1 MRNTLSKILAML
13 LSLCMIIG
21 FLPVTSQAALLDGDD
36 YIFQQLSLGDDLV
49 LHLWGNVPEQYVDSG
64 KATLSYCGNTYNYTL
79 SDLTPHENGMYDL
92 PIEMAVAQM
101 TENIN
106 LVLKVGILEGINENY
121 SIRAYLETLINGDYN
136 RETKALAKELLN
148 LGGWAQ
154 KYFDYNTGDLANKN
168 YGESKHAVPEEI
180 PTIAFAGAVPGV
192 QFFGTSVRFL
202 SETAV
207 RFYFVLENGQD
218 GLTFTVDGNPYT
230 PVDLDGLSYIEVPG
244 INPQDMGTKM
254 HVQVTDGNDT
264 VSVYYAPI
272 DYFIRSYHK
281 AEDDTSKSLMSAA
294 YSYFTEAAS
303 FAGVSNLTELTFT
316 GVSGNANAIEL
327 QTNLPEGLTLSSTEL
342 QESVSMNGTA
352 MTVSFA
358 NAYSAGEYY
367 TMPKGTDFVF
377 TDNSQYVLKQDY
389 IFQFDGS
396 TWSIA
401 EVSGDFQAGVGFE
414 EVGNILRFAGE
425 GTSDKAA
432 TVARVAHGAEVSA
445 LYGGGDYALKLSHA
459 TSYFPTFRVSFGQ
472 TLPAGT
478 VIKFMA
484 YGKING
490 ESAYNQSIFEYKAG
504 GEATAQFKC
513 DKWTELSIT
522 LESAAD
528 HLDLFWN
535 FDRAQISGT
544 ATGAVYVDNFIAI
557 VPTEPAGDI
566 LEGYGFD
573 VAGNAAYFEGI
584 GEAQDAT
591 IYRTT
596 YADAGVAAPAN
607 GGEYALKLSHASHYY
622 PTFELN
628 FGKTLEAGT
637 TVTFDVYGTFDGWV
651 SGNDMNIEFTGDS
664 GSGQVVYMIPDTW
677 FTATITLAADCDHLQ
692 FFWNIERG
700 NGISGDVASFLLID
714 NVKATEPPV
723 EPCGDFLTGIDFE
736 TEGNELRFETTGK
749 DTDATIER
757 VAYADLGIEAIADG
771 GSYALKV
778 SHASQAYPTFR
789 INFGKTL
796 KAGTSFTFDAYASTD
811 GNAIVLMNAD
821 WTQASYLPAN
831 AWRTD
836 TTWEITLTEDC
847 DYIDMM
853 WEMRGQA
860 TNASYIII
868 DNVKATEPPV
878 EPSGDILAGYGFEE
892 EGNALRFTGIGY
904 AQDATIETVTYAAA
918 GVPAENGSEY
928 ALKLS
933 HNSHYY
939 PTFQLNFGQTLEA
952 GSVITFRVYG
962 SFDGW
967 VSGNDMNIELT
978 GDSGSGQ
985 IAYMIP
991 EAWFTATV
999 TLTEAR
1005 DHLQFFWNIERNN
1018 GVSGDV
1024 PSYILIDD
1032 VKATAPDNTFY
1043 NGLTFEN
1050 NTDIN
1055 YFTGVGGSNEW
1066 RDATFQVVSFDGDN
1080 ALKLTCASSQWPTFR
1095 INFGRT
1101 LPSGTTIAFQAYTN
1115 DTSGIRNT
1123 VSIFEPIANCTETAQ
1138 YYHGSWNNLTFTL
1151 TADCDHVDLMCNMDR
1166 WNEPGPANIEV
1177 YIDNMVVQQDFTA
1190 GADFEMPYDVRFF
1203 GGAGNGNEW
1212 RDATAQIVSKDG
1224 SNVLMMT
1231 GANSLWPTFKIDF
1244 GTTLKA
1250 GTTISFD
1257 VLGVID
1263 YEQEGMSMTF
1273 NPLESNVQTDEY
1285 GQAVWMLCDEWTN
1298 KTITLTADCSSI
1310 SFYWDAGRNNL
1321 SDGIVSYVY
1330 IDNVVVNPA

>member
-736 TEGNELRFETTGK
+736 TEGNELRFEATGK

-811 GNAIVLMNAD
+811 GGAIVLMNAD

-847 DYIDMM
+847 DHIDMM
-853 WEMRGQA
+853 WEMRGQT

>member
-847 DYIDMM
+847 DHIDMM